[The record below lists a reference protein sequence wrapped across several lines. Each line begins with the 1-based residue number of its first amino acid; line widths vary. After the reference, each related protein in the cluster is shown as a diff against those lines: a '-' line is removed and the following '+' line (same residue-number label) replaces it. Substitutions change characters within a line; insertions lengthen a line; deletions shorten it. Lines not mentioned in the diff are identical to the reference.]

1 MWTSITVAMC
11 STSPPQSD
19 GQASLFFPIPP
30 SASIATGRRSRPVG
44 QGGQYYPP
52 ATSENLRFFDNNCQT
67 WRFFYATLPEMA
79 YHHQQSH

>member
-30 SASIATGRRSRPVG
+30 SASIATGRRSRPVE
-44 QGGQYYPP
+44 QGVSITPLHFC
-52 ATSENLRFFDNNCQT
+52 SV
-67 WRFFYATLPEMA
+67 
-79 YHHQQSH
+79 